1 MLAARWQAKSW
12 VGGQR
17 EARGVTSL
25 TSWQQTP
32 PAIVLTNWKKRFWMT
47 AEISNKVRA
56 LVQGGTEAPR
66 KSENFL
72 EKYNF
77 IVNIILNHYVIILKR
92 NNWY

>member
-1 MLAARWQAKSW
+1 
-12 VGGQR
+12 
-17 EARGVTSL
+17 
-25 TSWQQTP
+25 
-32 PAIVLTNWKKRFWMT
+32 MT